1 VGEGVAVN
9 TRQHGGWGEQIAA
22 AFLRLKGYEI
32 LEANARFARREV
44 DLLARDGAS
53 LVVVEV
59 KLRRGS
65 RFGAAAEAIDA
76 RKLSRLRLALAG
88 FARDAGPDV
97 VPRIDVVTIDV
108 DETGDRMTVEHY
120 VGVS

>member
-1 VGEGVAVN
+1 MAEHLIIGA
-9 TRQHGGWGEQIAA
+9 RGEQLACQW
-22 AFLRLKGYEI
+22 LEKKGFQI
-32 LEANARFARREV
+32 LHRNWRHGHDELDIVALDGRF
-44 DLLARDGAS
+44 

-88 FARDAGPDV
+88 FARDADPEL
-97 VPRIDVVTIDV
+97 VPRIDVITIDV
-108 DETGDRMTVEHY
+108 EETGERMTVEHY

>member
-1 VGEGVAVN
+1 VAVN

>member
-1 VGEGVAVN
+1 MGEGVEVN

-59 KLRRGS
+59 KLRRGG
-65 RFGAAAEAIDA
+65 RFGAAVEAIDA

-88 FARDAGPDV
+88 FARDAGPEV

>member
-1 VGEGVAVN
+1 MN

-22 AFLRLKGYEI
+22 AFLRLQGYEI

-44 DLLARDGAS
+44 DLLARDGVS

-59 KLRRGS
+59 KLRRGC
-65 RFGAAAEAIDA
+65 RFGSAVEAIDA

-88 FARDAGPDV
+88 FARDAGPEL

-108 DETGDRMTVEHY
+108 DATGDRMTVEHY
-120 VGVS
+120 VGVY